1 MSQTYA
7 RRCPSDPPRA
17 FGAFC
22 CLCHNVTDLCKTL
35 FVRPP
40 RAFGALRAFR
50 VFVCFFPTPMQA
62 VVRPTPLVLLVLFVL
77 FVLFCRY
84 YKLVTPLVL
93 LVLFVLFVAATVQST
108 LNYSTPLVLLVL
120 FVLFR
125 RYYGSAHTQLHH
137 PLLLFVLFI
146 ASTVLSKLTYSTPS
160 CFRCFFVAT
169 TFLSTLNYSTPLVL
183 LVLFVLFCRY

>member
-17 FGAFC
+17 FGAFRVFC

-50 VFVCFFPTPMQA
+50 AFWCFFPTPMQA

-77 FVLFCRY
+77 FVLFGA
-84 YKLVTPLVL
+84 
-93 LVLFVLFVAATVQST
+93 F
-108 LNYSTPLVLLVL
+108 
-120 FVLFR
+120 FR
-125 RYYGSAHTQLHH
+125 LY
-137 PLLLFVLFI
+137 F
-146 ASTVLSKLTYSTPS
+146 PS
-160 CFRCFFVAT
+160 R
-169 TFLSTLNYSTPLVL
+169 
-183 LVLFVLFCRY
+183 